1 MLSGEIL
8 LVLLI
13 FLVLL
18 SLFVVFAVI
27 LRRLGQIEG
36 SIARVKVDIEGE
48 IARVKDDIRYDI
60 LPSRRAAIKGSIV
73 AILRNHKEV
82 GVAFFISPT
91 MALTAAHN
99 LLARPTGTSL
109 VSSVLCQ
116 RPDGDGEAFTFDVA
130 AHDTSLDFAVL
141 RLRKDERPSQHYLP
155 PQNWNEVQDDK
166 GMFLVTC
173 NIRLALE
180 ASDITRVSVT
190 IRPAYVTNVH
200 PHHLLYDA
208 QAFDGDSGGAVVI
221 GRSGKVVG
229 LHKELVNAARE
240 LIRQKEDAGER
251 LKSIEVS
258 VKSLIVGSSHGCIG
272 VRVDSDTASRL
283 IQTAAEQG

>member
-1 MLSGEIL
+1 
-8 LVLLI
+8 
-13 FLVLL
+13 
-18 SLFVVFAVI
+18 
-27 LRRLGQIEG
+27 
-36 SIARVKVDIEGE
+36 
-48 IARVKDDIRYDI
+48 
-60 LPSRRAAIKGSIV
+60 V
-73 AILRNHKEV
+73 AILRNRKEV

-99 LLARPTGTSL
+99 QVARPGGTSL
-109 VSSVLCQ
+109 VSSVVCQ
-116 RPDGDGEAFTFDVA
+116 RPDGGREAFTFDVA

-141 RLRKDERPSQHYLP
+141 RLQKGERPSQHYLP
-155 PQNWNEVQDDK
+155 PHKLDEVQDDK
-166 GMFLVTC
+166 GVFLVTC

-180 ASDITRVSVT
+180 ASGTTRVSVT

-240 LIRQKEDAGER
+240 LIRQKEDVGER
-251 LKSIEVS
+251 LKSIEAS
-258 VKSLIVGSSHGCIG
+258 VKSLIEGSSHGCIG
-272 VRVDSDTASRL
+272 VRVDSDTACRL
-283 IQTAAEQG
+283 IHAAEQG